1 VWLFCGSEPT
11 LPDSTTDPT
20 TVRDDVG
27 SDVQPG
33 AGSKSGGIT
42 KFDHDGNPSTP
53 EKLIVPGIDTIYE
66 SPDANNVFPHT
77 QFLPDEISPNDVTN
91 VVTAQLNPG
100 EDLLPD
106 LIVFTKSGVPAYTLL
121 NDPSNPGT
129 LQKPNTIG
137 SAELDTR
144 DAVVGDVNSD
154 GVQDL
159 IVINFDGPN
168 SIYYGDP
175 TRPGNFELTRHDE
188 FGGSSD
194 GTVGVQL
201 FYGGQDTSMP
211 PNIIVVN
218 ENTFDQLYLG
228 SNSLTGSTG
237 AGTGLL
243 DEKYQKFDLPGTDTT
258 KSTDVDL
265 VENGGLGAMTDSVVI
280 AISTSDGGVKMVEFT
295 SVKKTQLLDG
305 TATLSTGDVMTL
317 DATTLGGQ
325 DVQGVEISEI
335 TGDGIPDVVVL
346 LKNGPVAGYIY
357 PGTGNLAVTSDYLAA
372 TKIAIGTSGID
383 AVEMTLVDTT
393 GDGIRDAISILD
405 SSGGVHVFKADGL
418 TWPSAT
424 YPDPNIEDGSTTGAT
439 KPHDH
444 QDSNGVVEASAD
456 LDSDGFP
463 DVISG
468 NQLLL
473 SSMATIK
480 GDWSTV
486 TPINY
491 NHGPAPLAVQPFDAD
506 GDGDLD
512 VFVVWQILFEPV
524 PTHAPRSS
532 PKHFIC
538 VRADPRTRQA

>member
-1 VWLFCGSEPT
+1 L
-11 LPDSTTDPT
+11 
-20 TVRDDVG
+20 
-27 SDVQPG
+27 
-33 AGSKSGGIT
+33 
-42 KFDHDGNPSTP
+42 
-53 EKLIVPGIDTIYE
+53 
-66 SPDANNVFPHT
+66 
-77 QFLPDEISPNDVTN
+77 
-91 VVTAQLNPG
+91 
-100 EDLLPD
+100 
-106 LIVFTKSGVPAYTLL
+106 
-121 NDPSNPGT
+121 
-129 LQKPNTIG
+129 
-137 SAELDTR
+137 
-144 DAVVGDVNSD
+144 
-154 GVQDL
+154 
-159 IVINFDGPN
+159 
-168 SIYYGDP
+168 
-175 TRPGNFELTRHDE
+175 
-188 FGGSSD
+188 
-194 GTVGVQL
+194 
-201 FYGGQDTSMP
+201 
-211 PNIIVVN
+211 
-218 ENTFDQLYLG
+218 
-228 SNSLTGSTG
+228 
-237 AGTGLL
+237 
-243 DEKYQKFDLPGTDTT
+243 
-258 KSTDVDL
+258 
-265 VENGGLGAMTDSVVI
+265 
-280 AISTSDGGVKMVEFT
+280 
-295 SVKKTQLLDG
+295 
-305 TATLSTGDVMTL
+305 
-317 DATTLGGQ
+317 
-325 DVQGVEISEI
+325 QGVEISEI